1 LEKYSEFT
9 EVTGNVAKDRL
20 QVCLTATFVIEP
32 LQDYLEYWC
41 NEFELAVDFHF
52 APYNQVFQQLLD
64 PNSLLN
70 QNTGL
75 NFLFVRIEDWLRDVT
90 EMAIPAQIEFLGSTF
105 QGITKAL
112 QQSRKQTNVPFLIGI
127 VPLSPA
133 HTLSQQTADYIK
145 QLNFELQNLIKDL
158 PATHQLDLEKV
169 ATVYEVDKIF
179 DRLADEMGHLPFS
192 QEYYAALGT
201 SLTRKIR
208 AFAKTAFKVIAIDCD
223 NTLWKGV
230 CGEEGAL
237 NVVIDSNY
245 AYLQQFLL
253 EKYNEGFLLALC
265 TKNNEDDVWEVFD
278 RHPGMILKREH
289 IAARRINWNPKSGNL
304 ASIAKELNLGIDSFI
319 FLDDSAFEIEQMSYS
334 YPEVLCITVPEEPST
349 FRGFLNH
356 IWQFDVFQ
364 VTEEDVLR
372 NSMYR
377 AEKQRKE
384 ELVNY
389 EDLDT
394 FLKSLGIEVHLEKL
408 EEKDL
413 DRALQLTLRTNQFNL
428 NGIRKTR
435 EELAGVID
443 NSDMLK
449 WIVEVKDRFGN
460 YGKVGLLIATQSQNA
475 LEIETFLLSCR
486 VLGRKVENII
496 VSELKQYCLS
506 KELGIIKAKFIPTQ
520 KNKPFFEFLKQAQ
533 WVEDDKNNTYNYLVK
548 SKKQHLTAENE
559 V

>member
-1 LEKYSEFT
+1 LEKFSAFT
-9 EVTGNVAKDRL
+9 EVAGKVAGDRL
-20 QVCLTATFVIEP
+20 QVCLSASFVIEP
-32 LQDYLEYWC
+32 LEDYLEYWC
-41 NEFELAVDFHF
+41 NEFELKVDVHF

-75 NFLFVRIEDWLRDVT
+75 NFLFIRIEDWLRDVT
-90 EMAIPAQIEFLGSTF
+90 EMAVPGQIEFLRSTF
-105 QGITKAL
+105 EGITKAL
-112 QQSRKQTNVPFLIGI
+112 HQSRNQTVVPFIIGV

-133 HTLSQQTADYIK
+133 HSIPLKTAEYIR
-145 QLNFELQNLIKDL
+145 QLNLELENLLKSF
-158 PATHQLDLEKV
+158 PATHLLDLSKI
-169 ATVYEVDKIF
+169 AAIYEVDEMF
-179 DRLADEMGHLPFS
+179 DRLSDEMGHLPFS
-192 QEYYAALGT
+192 QEFYAALGT
-201 SLTRKIR
+201 FLTRKIR
-208 AFAKTAFKVIAIDCD
+208 AFRKTAYKVIAVDCD

-237 NVVIDSNY
+237 NVIIDNNY
-245 AYLQQFLL
+245 GYLQQFLL

-265 TKNNEDDVWEVFD
+265 TKNNEEDVWEVFD
-278 RHPGMILKREH
+278 RHPGMILKPEH
-289 IAARRINWNPKSGNL
+289 IAAHRINWDPKSVNL
-304 ASIAKELNLGIDSFI
+304 ASIAKELNLGIDSFM
-319 FLDDSAFEIEQMSYS
+319 FLDDSSFEIEQMSYS
-334 YPEVLCITVPEEPST
+334 YPEVFCITVPEEPST

-364 VTEEDVLR
+364 VTEEDVQR

-394 FLKSLGIEVHLEKL
+394 FLESLGIEVHLETL

-435 EELAGVID
+435 EELAGLID
-443 NSDMLK
+443 NGDMLK

-460 YGKVGLLIATQSQNA
+460 YGKVGLLIATQTQKA

-496 VSELKQYCLS
+496 LSELKQYCLS
-506 KELGIIKAKFIPTQ
+506 KGLGIIKAQFQPTQ

-533 WVEDDKNNTYNYLVK
+533 WVEDDQKSTYNYLVK
-548 SKKQHLTAENE
+548 SKKQELTAENE